1 MRKMTEANLR
11 EAFSGE
17 SQAHMRYLIYADKAE
32 KDGKP
37 NVANLFRAIA
47 YAERVHATNHFKAL
61 GLLGDTVA
69 NLADGEAGENFENE
83 EMYPAYDAVAD
94 LQEEKEA
101 KRSIHFALEAEKIH
115 EVMYRDAGEIVSAG
129 NDIEQDTVLICPIC
143 GHTVFNEA
151 PDRCPVCGAKKD
163 QYHKFVAG

>member
-1 MRKMTEANLR
+1 
-11 EAFSGE
+11 
-17 SQAHMRYLIYADKAE
+17 
-32 KDGKP
+32 
-37 NVANLFRAIA
+37 
-47 YAERVHATNHFKAL
+47 
-61 GLLGDTVA
+61 
-69 NLADGEAGENFENE
+69 
-83 EMYPAYDAVAD
+83 MYPAYDAVAD